1 MIIPQTSLELKH
13 FPVMLKEVIKIC
25 SPKAGKKFL
34 DCTFGGG
41 NYSRELLKYPGTEIV
56 AIDRDRTVLK
66 VAEALKNNAK
76 ERFSFYHTKFSDLDQ
91 ISINDF
97 DSIIFDLGIS
107 SIQLE
112 DLSRGFSFRSKDKL
126 DMSMGLSSSTAEQIV
141 NNYEAK
147 DLINIIKTFGEEK
160 EASLIVKNIIKYR
173 KKKPIETTDELTD
186 IIKKSKRKN
195 FKKKIDLSTKT
206 FQALRIIVNNEI
218 SELINGVIKATQKLK
233 PGGKLIII
241 TFHSLEDKI
250 VKYFFKNYSDN
261 FSRENKYS
269 PELTSSKVSL
279 FKAYKNKIFRA
290 SKNEITENPRSRSAK
305 LRFAIRNKNNF
316 NEPKDL
322 RIKFRRLTDLE
333 NKNV

>member
-1 MIIPQTSLELKH
+1 
-13 FPVMLKEVIKIC
+13 MLKEVIKIC

-41 NYSRELLKYPGTEIV
+41 NYSKELLKYPGTKIV
-56 AIDRDRTVLK
+56 AIDRDKTVQK
-66 VAEALKNNAK
+66 IAEEIKNNSK
-76 ERFSFYHTKFSDLDQ
+76 ERFSFYHSKFSDLDQ

-97 DSIIFDLGIS
+97 DSVIFDLGIS
-107 SIQLE
+107 TIQLE
-112 DLSRGFSFRSKDKL
+112 DLSRGFSFKSKDKL
-126 DMSMGLSSSTAEQIV
+126 DMTMGLSSITAEQII
-141 NNYEAK
+141 NSYEAK

-160 EASLIVKNIIKYR
+160 EASLIVKNIIKQR
-173 KKKPIETTDELTD
+173 KIKHIKTTDELTD

-195 FKKKIDLSTKT
+195 FKKKINLSTKT

-218 SELINGVIKATQKLK
+218 SELINGVIKATKKLK

-261 FSRENKYS
+261 FSRQNKYR
-269 PELTSSKVSL
+269 PELISSKVTL
-279 FKAYKNKIFRA
+279 FEAYKNKIFRA
-290 SKNEITENPRSRSAK
+290 SKKELLENPRSRSAK
-305 LRFAIRNKNNF
+305 LRFAIRNNNNF

-322 RIKFRRLTDLE
+322 KMKFKKLTDLE
-333 NKNV
+333 NKNA